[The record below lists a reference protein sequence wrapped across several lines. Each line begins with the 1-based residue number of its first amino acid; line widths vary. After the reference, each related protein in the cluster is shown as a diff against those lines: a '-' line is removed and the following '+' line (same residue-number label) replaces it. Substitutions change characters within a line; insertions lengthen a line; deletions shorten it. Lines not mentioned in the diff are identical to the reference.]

1 MVRAE
6 SAEMQSRLSSYH
18 RGVYQSDN
26 ELGLVVC
33 EP

>member
-6 SAEMQSRLSSYH
+6 GAEMQSRLSSYQ
-18 RGVYQSDN
+18 RGVYQSDK
-26 ELGLVVC
+26 ELGLVVR